1 MLPADP
7 PAETTASP
15 ADERLLDAAFRE
27 LHGARL
33 HAFAL
38 LLTLGDR
45 RRAALLA
52 TDALAAAGNH
62 LRDLRHPERAAA
74 WLRARVTDAAG
85 SGDHRLDASER
96 LASLGELNVGAL
108 ALAGLSALTLVER
121 AGLIAATI
129 EGLDQRDVGTV
140 VGRDGRRLD
149 RLLRRARR
157 RYLDGAA
164 ASPEVVDGP
173 PGPIGQ
179 RILAS
184 AARTMA

>member
-1 MLPADP
+1 MLPADRP
-7 PAETTASP
+7 GEATASR
-15 ADERLLDAAFRE
+15 ADHRLLDAAFRN

-52 TDALAAAGNH
+52 ADAIASAADH
-62 LRDLRHPERAAA
+62 LEELRHPERAAA

-85 SGDHRLDASER
+85 SDDHRLDADER
-96 LASLGELNVGAL
+96 LASLAELNFRAA
-108 ALAGLSALTLVER
+108 ALAGLSALSRLER
-121 AGLIAATI
+121 AGLIATDI
-129 EGLDQRDVGTV
+129 EGLDQRDVATV
-140 VGRDGRRLD
+140 VRRDGRRLD
-149 RLLRRARR
+149 ALLRRARR

-164 ASPEVVDGP
+164 ASPEALDGP
-173 PGPIGQ
+173 PGRISQ
-179 RILAS
+179 RIVAS

>member
-1 MLPADP
+1 MLPADR
-7 PAETTASP
+7 PAEATVSRS
-15 ADERLLDAAFRE
+15 DERLLDAAFRN

-45 RRAALLA
+45 RRAALMA
-52 TDALAAAGNH
+52 ADAIAAAGEH
-62 LRDLRHPERAAA
+62 LEELRHPERAAA
-74 WLRARVTDAAG
+74 WLRARVAHGARSGGRQLDAA
-85 SGDHRLDASER
+85 ER
-96 LASLGELNVGAL
+96 LASLAELNVGPV
-108 ALAGLSALTLVER
+108 ALAGLSALSRLER
-121 AGLIAATI
+121 AGLIASSI
-129 EGLDQRDVGTV
+129 EGLDQRDVATV

-149 RLLRRARR
+149 AFLRRARR

-164 ASPEVVDGP
+164 ASPGSLDGP

-179 RILAS
+179 RIVAS